1 MRAMVVYD
9 SKHGNT
15 ERIAEAIAKGLTGSG
30 VSSVTVIWVSK
41 ACEDDFHDIDL
52 WVVGSPTRWGGPT
65 FKVRTLLSNAIRYE
79 GKGRRFAVFDTRYE
93 KVHTGASEKL
103 RAILAKGGLT
113 EVIEPEHF
121 VVLGGNGPLKEGEE
135 SRAEAYGK
143 RIAER
148 ALIT

>member
-30 VSSVTVIWVSK
+30 VSSVKVMWVSK

-103 RAILAKGGLT
+103 RAILKNGGLT

-121 VVLGGNGPLKEGEE
+121 VVLGGNGPLKEGEG

-148 ALIT
+148 VLIT